1 LKALCAFL
9 VGSFQADEDKILG
22 PGTTTAN
29 PHKVELL
36 LPPTGN
42 NVQYG
47 KFCDELEF
55 FTIIEDFTCV
65 GSNSKRQQ
73 YLLGSVVGEQQFV
86 VSGSDLVGAT
96 VTCRLG

>member
-1 LKALCAFL
+1 M
-9 VGSFQADEDKILG
+9 LG

-29 PHKVELL
+29 PHEVELL

-55 FTIIEDFTCV
+55 FTIIADFTCI

-73 YLLGSVVGEQQFV
+73 YLLGSVVSEQQFA
-86 VSGSDLVGAT
+86 VSVSDLVGAT

>member
-1 LKALCAFL
+1 M
-9 VGSFQADEDKILG
+9 LG

-29 PHKVELL
+29 PHEVELL

-42 NVQYG
+42 NVQLG

-55 FTIIEDFTCV
+55 FTIIADFTRI

-73 YLLGSVVGEQQFV
+73 YLLGSVAGEQQFA
-86 VSGSDLVGAT
+86 VSASDLVGAT